1 MKLNKVL
8 LNIFLII
15 FPFLILEILSSII
28 IYNKEKK
35 VGILFSLFN
44 VEKTKQFNYKINW
57 NKFNNGVVPGRY
69 KHKLNGDRVVE
80 YTINSKGFRGKEF
93 ENKKSEDFRIIAFG
107 GSTTM
112 GLESPDGF
120 TYPDQLEKV
129 FKDEDYNVEV
139 LNFGLSSKSLNFIRE
154 LLFSETIKYSPN
166 FITIYS
172 ARNPIMYDSI
182 GTKIKVNE
190 IKFPKIQKINLY
202 LINNIMSYRFMFK
215 IYRKILSSNIDTSKI
230 ISPYDQKV
238 EHNIYYFTDQYF
250 DTIKQIVAYAEKFE
264 IKVALIKQATYF
276 NPKIQKKIQNKS
288 LSELITILQ
297 TLRKNDL
304 YGLDYE
310 ESFWIISIA
319 ILNKNLEKFS
329 EYQNVVI
336 VDPVEALLSNKE
348 NFEDYLHLS
357 IKGNKILA
365 DKIFESL
372 KNIM

>member
-93 ENKKSEDFRIIAFG
+93 ENKKSKDFRIIAFG

>member
-93 ENKKSEDFRIIAFG
+93 ENKKSKDFRIIAFG

-336 VDPVEALLSNKE
+336 VDPIEALLSNKE

-372 KNIM
+372 KNNM

>member
-190 IKFPKIQKINLY
+190 I
-202 LINNIMSYRFMFK
+202 R
-215 IYRKILSSNIDTSKI
+215 
-230 ISPYDQKV
+230 
-238 EHNIYYFTDQYF
+238 
-250 DTIKQIVAYAEKFE
+250 
-264 IKVALIKQATYF
+264 
-276 NPKIQKKIQNKS
+276 
-288 LSELITILQ
+288 
-297 TLRKNDL
+297 
-304 YGLDYE
+304 
-310 ESFWIISIA
+310 
-319 ILNKNLEKFS
+319 
-329 EYQNVVI
+329 
-336 VDPVEALLSNKE
+336 
-348 NFEDYLHLS
+348 
-357 IKGNKILA
+357 
-365 DKIFESL
+365 
-372 KNIM
+372 

>member
-1 MKLNKVL
+1 
-8 LNIFLII
+8 
-15 FPFLILEILSSII
+15 
-28 IYNKEKK
+28 
-35 VGILFSLFN
+35 
-44 VEKTKQFNYKINW
+44 
-57 NKFNNGVVPGRY
+57 
-69 KHKLNGDRVVE
+69 
-80 YTINSKGFRGKEF
+80 
-93 ENKKSEDFRIIAFG
+93 
-107 GSTTM
+107 
-112 GLESPDGF
+112 
-120 TYPDQLEKV
+120 
-129 FKDEDYNVEV
+129 
-139 LNFGLSSKSLNFIRE
+139 
-154 LLFSETIKYSPN
+154 
-166 FITIYS
+166 
-172 ARNPIMYDSI
+172 
-182 GTKIKVNE
+182 
-190 IKFPKIQKINLY
+190 
-202 LINNIMSYRFMFK
+202 MSYRFMFK